1 MASYGKSQKLLII
14 EDHLDMTLNKEM
26 FQCQKKIF
34 CSWID
39 DFYWS
44 QNFAIKFNKLELGS
58 FTKSQSSWTLDKQ
71 NITECYSTTLFFK
84 KYSFF

>member
-1 MASYGKSQKLLII
+1 MTSYGKSQKLLIM

-26 FQCQKKIF
+26 FQCQKKIS

-44 QNFAIKFNKLELGS
+44 QNFAIKFSKLELGS
-58 FTKSQSSWTLDKQ
+58 FTKS
-71 NITECYSTTLFFK
+71 
-84 KYSFF
+84 